1 MPAETLHVVQ
11 AFKQTEE
18 GVVALEPKP
27 FQTAAAAKAAAQ
39 ILSHS
44 HVGVI
49 AWSRAADPAAGEYG
63 EPEELVRL
71 GAIPEWFD
79 DGGGVE

>member
-1 MPAETLHVVQ
+1 MPAQRLHIVQ

-44 HVGVI
+44 HAGVV
-49 AWSRAADPAAGEYG
+49 AWSREADPAAGEYG
-63 EPEELVRL
+63 PPEELVRL

-79 DGGGVE
+79 EGGRVE